1 MKPQRLSTNF
11 MMILINKLIIS
22 NRFLRHTPFWWWYR
36 LINHE
41 GFRFHDYHIWT
52 EFWYSINSG
61 WCDMEFMLDC
71 LDEGVD
77 PRTLDMTGFVNE
89 KLDELEG
96 K

>member
-1 MKPQRLSTNF
+1 VLAFFGGNSVTYDELYEHIVKYVASPHTTITEHDKRRACL
-11 MMILINKLIIS
+11 ILGA
-22 NRFLRHTPFWWWYR
+22 F
-36 LINHE
+36 
-41 GFRFHDYHIWT
+41 
-52 EFWYSINSG
+52 
-61 WCDMEFMLDC
+61 MEFMLDC